1 MDNGGREGGTV
12 VIETP
17 FNVGRREDLEP
28 VCPHC
33 ERKLAEIYYKSKGP
47 GWFVFPSTA
56 VDFCPGCLKVLGF
69 GQSRMA

>member
-1 MDNGGREGGTV
+1 M
-12 VIETP
+12 IETP
-17 FNVGRREDLEP
+17 FNVVRREDLEP

-56 VDFCPGCLKVLGF
+56 VYFCPGCLKVLGF